1 MGFEE
6 AKEKAV
12 KFLVLQLRTE
22 MEVKQKLQ
30 KLNVEEE
37 IITEVVEYLKSIG
50 YIDDGKYVDAYLRQ
64 SVNIPK
70 YSIFEIKMKLK
81 QKGIKKELIENKL
94 LDFDCKGYE
103 EKLIE
108 KLKNGKLKNMEEIKQ
123 HSYLYRRGFKIS
135 NDIYLD

>member
-1 MGFEE
+1 MNFEE

-12 KFLVLQLRTE
+12 KYLVLQLRTE

-30 KLNVEEE
+30 KLNVEEY
-37 IITEVVEYLKSIG
+37 IIAEVLEYLKSIG
-50 YIDDGKYVDAYLRQ
+50 YIDDAKYVDAYLRQ

-81 QKGIKKELIENKL
+81 QKGISKELIEKKL
-94 LDFDCKGYE
+94 FEFDSKSYE
-103 EKLIE
+103 EELVE
-108 KLKNGKLKNMEEIKQ
+108 KLKRGKLKNMEEIKQ
-123 HSYLYRRGFKIS
+123 RAYLYRRGFKVS

>member
-1 MGFEE
+1 MNFEQ

-12 KFLVLQLRTE
+12 KYLVLQLRTE

-37 IITEVVEYLKSIG
+37 IITEVLEYLKSIG
-50 YIDDGKYVDAYLRQ
+50 YIDDSKYVDAYLRQ

-81 QKGIKKELIENKL
+81 QKGIRKDLIEKKL
-94 LDFDCKGYE
+94 SDFDSKKYE
-103 EKLIE
+103 ENLIQ
-108 KLKNGKLKNMEEIKQ
+108 KLKNGKLKNMEEVKQ
-123 HSYLYRRGFKIS
+123 RAYLYRRGFKIS

>member
-1 MGFEE
+1 MNFEQ

-12 KFLVLQLRTE
+12 KYLVLQLRTE

-37 IITEVVEYLKSIG
+37 IITEVLEYLKSIG
-50 YIDDGKYVDAYLRQ
+50 YIDDSKYVDAYLRQ

-81 QKGIKKELIENKL
+81 QKGIRKDLIEKKL
-94 LDFDCKGYE
+94 LDFDSKKYE
-103 EKLIE
+103 ENLIQ
-108 KLKNGKLKNMEEIKQ
+108 KLKNGKLKSMEEVKQ
-123 HSYLYRRGFKIS
+123 RAYLYRRGFKIS

>member
-22 MEVKQKLQ
+22 MEVRQKLQ
-30 KLNVEEE
+30 KLNVEDE
-37 IITEVVEYLKSIG
+37 IITQVIEYLKSIG

-81 QKGIKKELIENKL
+81 QKGIKNA
-94 LDFDCKGYE
+94 
-103 EKLIE
+103 
-108 KLKNGKLKNMEEIKQ
+108 KLKT
-123 HSYLYRRGFKIS
+123 KILRS
-135 NDIYLD
+135 TSAPLIASLALRNR

>member
-1 MGFEE
+1 MNFEQ

-12 KFLVLQLRTE
+12 KYLVLQLRTE

-37 IITEVVEYLKSIG
+37 IITEVLEYLKSIG
-50 YIDDGKYVDAYLRQ
+50 YIDDSKYVDAYLRQ

-81 QKGIKKELIENKL
+81 QKGIRKDLIEKKL
-94 LDFDCKGYE
+94 SDFDSKKYE
-103 EKLIE
+103 ENLIQ
-108 KLKNGKLKNMEEIKQ
+108 KLKNGKLKSMEEVKQ
-123 HSYLYRRGFKIS
+123 RAYLYRRGFKIS

>member
-1 MGFEE
+1 
-6 AKEKAV
+6 
-12 KFLVLQLRTE
+12 

-37 IITEVVEYLKSIG
+37 IITEVLEYLKSIG
-50 YIDDGKYVDAYLRQ
+50 YIDDSKYVDAYLRQ

-81 QKGIKKELIENKL
+81 QKGIRKDLIEKKL
-94 LDFDCKGYE
+94 SDFDSKKYE
-103 EKLIE
+103 ENLIQ
-108 KLKNGKLKNMEEIKQ
+108 KLKNGKLKSMEEVKQ
-123 HSYLYRRGFKIS
+123 RAYLYRRGFKIS